1 MSKFL
6 ILPVSVLA
14 VALLGACGSR
24 QPAPVVVVPPSQPS
38 TVVTAPPSPP
48 STVVTAPQSAPAAP
62 SAPVAAAAASIRP
75 GFGRIESM
83 SPVATTA
90 SVGSSAPSAMNRL
103 NLRMDDGRLQLVDT
117 PSAGLQVGD
126 QVELTREG
134 YIRRIPK

>member
-24 QPAPVVVVPPSQPS
+24 QPAPVVVVPPS
-38 TVVTAPPSPP
+38 PPA
-48 STVVTAPQSAPAAP
+48 STVVTAPQSAPSAQAAP

-83 SPVATTA
+83 TPVATTA
-90 SVGSSAPSAMNRL
+90 SSGSSAPSAMNRL
-103 NLRMDDGRLQLVDT
+103 NIRMDEGNLQLVDT

-126 QVELTREG
+126 RVELTREG
-134 YIRRIPK
+134 YIRRIPQ

>member
-6 ILPVSVLA
+6 ILPVSVFA

-24 QPAPVVVVPPSQPS
+24 QPAPIVVVPPSPPA
-38 TVVTAPPSPP
+38 TVVTSP
-48 STVVTAPQSAPAAP
+48 QAASP

-83 SPVATTA
+83 APVATTA
-90 SVGSSAPSAMNRL
+90 SAGSSTPSAMNRL
-103 NLRMDDGRLQLVDT
+103 NIRMEDGTLQLVDT

-126 QVELTREG
+126 RVELTREG
-134 YIRRIPK
+134 YIRRIPQ